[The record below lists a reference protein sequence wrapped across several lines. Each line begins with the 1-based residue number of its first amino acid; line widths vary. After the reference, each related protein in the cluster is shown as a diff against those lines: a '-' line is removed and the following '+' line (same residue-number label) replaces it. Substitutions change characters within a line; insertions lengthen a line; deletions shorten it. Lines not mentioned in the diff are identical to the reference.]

1 MPKSDPLEAL
11 INRAMLDGGLL
22 QLRAKIDAKIEEL
35 EAAAGYSV
43 GPATPETADPKPTR
57 ALSSKH
63 KTAISKG
70 QRGRWKKQR
79 QDALLPKTPAM
90 PPLPAEPPE
99 SVSLSSLAPAG
110 PKPKK
115 DARKHRQAVQNTPPA
130 AALPAEEPPD
140 SVSLTALASTGQAS
154 PK

>member
-11 INRAMLDGGLL
+11 INRAMLDGGLR

-43 GPATPETADPKPTR
+43 GPATPETVDTKPTR

-110 PKPKK
+110 PKKN
-115 DARKHRQAVQNTPPA
+115 ARKHRDAVQNTPPA

-140 SVSLTALASTGQAS
+140 SVSLMALASTGQAS